1 MECETCGNEKVV
13 VCLDCEVH
21 AAVMADKAVEIASLR
36 KWVEDAESRASR
48 LTATLNDLAIAHGR
62 LLLEKARWVLSD
74 KPATPK
80 VADATPDVAAPQP
93 APSGLR
99 WGVRHKATGGIV
111 ARFRCGDTACGYIN
125 LGYSVGRWHSDD
137 LELVDL
143 APAPVETPAQPPTSA
158 KSH

>member
-1 MECETCGNEKVV
+1 MDAK
-13 VCLDCEVH
+13 D
-21 AAVMADKAVEIASLR
+21 VEIANKDHDTKKLTEQVERLR
-36 KWVEDAESRASR
+36 SGLAHVAAMCNELIDGRATR
-48 LTATLNDLAIAHGR
+48 LVRTHPT
-62 LLLEKARWVLSD
+62 
-74 KPATPK
+74 TPK

-93 APSGLR
+93 VPSGLR

-143 APAPVETPAQPPTSA
+143 APAPVETPAQPPTST

>member
-1 MECETCGNEKVV
+1 MDAK
-13 VCLDCEVH
+13 
-21 AAVMADKAVEIASLR
+21 
-36 KWVEDAESRASR
+36 DAEIVALRERAER
-48 LTATLNDLAIAHGR
+48 LTATLGKLADLYGQLLREAH
-62 LLLEKARWVLSD
+62 
-74 KPATPK
+74 ATPK

-93 APSGLR
+93 ATPGLR

-143 APAPVETPAQPPTSA
+143 AHAPVEPPAQPPTSA